1 MQSTQARRISYLKI
15 GVYIGQ
21 VWSVTHPL
29 QVRKRE
35 KMASYGIP
43 SRFRLNYRLLQD
55 GNRTERDIG
64 VHRLAT
70 LIDEKDGLR
79 VETDWDVKE
88 ICMGESDPA
97 VEKR

>member
-1 MQSTQARRISYLKI
+1 MYSY
-15 GVYIGQ
+15 
-21 VWSVTHPL
+21 
-29 QVRKRE
+29 KRE
-35 KMASYGIP
+35 RAKRLYPEPAIFNKKMASYGIP

>member
-55 GNRTERDIG
+55 TGTNYF
-64 VHRLAT
+64 
-70 LIDEKDGLR
+70 
-79 VETDWDVKE
+79 
-88 ICMGESDPA
+88 A
-97 VEKR
+97 VQKTTVPR